1 MCPRSIEKLLVDVA
15 VEIASYIAVAIA
27 DPTEDLGSLWA
38 TCSQMRKVCSD
49 AVVGQSIPLQRVL
62 LRGKQ
67 HGT

>member
-1 MCPRSIEKLLVDVA
+1 MEKLPKDMA
-15 VEIASYIAVAIA
+15 VEIASRVAAAAV
-27 DPTEDLGSLWA
+27 DPMKDLGSLWA